1 MAFDRILTETD
12 WLKANTGNCGS
23 VSGLMCLLQFT
34 RCRSM
39 GSSRSGRSVHDYQRG
54 DSVSSE
60 PKTFGGAD
68 TTDAARQ
75 ARPQT
80 EVRSFVAPWQ
90 DWVRIAECA
99 PLMIA
104 PALRDH

>member
-1 MAFDRILTETD
+1 
-12 WLKANTGNCGS
+12 
-23 VSGLMCLLQFT
+23 
-34 RCRSM
+34 M

-75 ARPQT
+75 ARLQT
-80 EVRSFVAPWQ
+80 DFRSFFAPWL
-90 DWVRIAECA
+90 D
-99 PLMIA
+99 
-104 PALRDH
+104 